1 MRELTGQRIATG
13 VLLVRLGKFIVA
25 PRPGHALIDLSST
38 FTQALL
44 LTVICTWAEPDT
56 TKAMTML
63 TLHTQ
68 TANLNFANLSLD
80 VARTSVI
87 PTLYNY
93 TRANSTNIIFHH
105 YYELTNDR
113 VRDLRE
119 REIYIVNVYEEGSDV
134 YTYGVS
140 RERSL
145 LLLVHLVT

>member
-25 PRPGHALIDLSST
+25 PRPGHALIDLSSPY
-38 FTQALL
+38 TQALL

-134 YTYGVS
+134 YTSGVS

-145 LLLVHLVT
+145 LLLVHMMT

>member
-25 PRPGHALIDLSST
+25 PRPGHALIDLSSPY
-38 FTQALL
+38 TQALL

-93 TRANSTNIIFHH
+93 TRANTMNIIFHH

-113 VRDLRE
+113 VGDLRE

-134 YTYGVS
+134 YTSGVS

-145 LLLVHLVT
+145 LLLVHMVT

>member
-1 MRELTGQRIATG
+1 
-13 VLLVRLGKFIVA
+13 
-25 PRPGHALIDLSST
+25 
-38 FTQALL
+38 
-44 LTVICTWAEPDT
+44 
-56 TKAMTML
+56 MTML

-80 VARTSVI
+80 VARASVI

-93 TRANSTNIIFHH
+93 TRANSTGIIFHH

-119 REIYIVNVYEEGSDV
+119 REILSVNVYKEGSDV
-134 YTYGVS
+134 YTSGVS

-145 LLLVHLVT
+145 LLLVHMMT